1 MKKIII
7 SVAVVIVISL
17 TIGLVFYQRSPKFML
32 ERETGNNQPQN
43 EVETILQGNY
53 VTDKIGYSLQ
63 DQKLQITYDQGE
75 HWTVVPVEKGSLF
88 AGEYNGNKKDLIEK
102 SYILTDTRAGFIYG
116 EGSSWENESIYFMY
130 SEDQGKT
137 WHKSIVAKQYLGV
150 RFRKVDFL
158 SDSFGYIIL
167 SGGRTMSQELSNVF
181 LTYDGGESWQETG
194 NSTVTRLIADG
205 GFIDEM
211 TGFLSYGILNPV
223 EPDFYYT
230 NDAGDTWG
238 KAEIHVPSQYH
249 EIFVQ
254 AEVPIKEGD
263 HLALFI
269 NQGPNGDYKGGK
281 VKGKFISSDNGR
293 TWEFLEE
300 WAIDEQE
307 IQ

>member
-1 MKKIII
+1 MKKFIIR
-7 SVAVVIVISL
+7 VAAIIVISL
-17 TIGLVFYQRSPKFML
+17 TIGLFFYQRSPKL
-32 ERETGNNQPQN
+32 VPDRELGNNQTQT
-43 EVETILQGNY
+43 EVKTILQGNN
-53 VTDKIGYSLQ
+53 VTDNIGYSLQ
-63 DQKLQITYDQGE
+63 DQQLQITYDQGK
-75 HWTVVPVEKGSLF
+75 HWTVVPVELESLF

-137 WHKSIVAKQYLGV
+137 WHKSIVAEQYLGV

-167 SGGRTMSQELSNVF
+167 SGGRTMSQEGSNVF
-181 LTYDGGESWQETG
+181 LTYDGGENWQETE
-194 NSTVTRLIADG
+194 NYDVTRLIADG
-205 GFIDEM
+205 GFVDEK
-211 TGFLSYGILNPV
+211 TGFLSYGVLNPV

-281 VKGKFISSDNGR
+281 VKGKFISSDNGQ
-293 TWEFLEE
+293 TWEFVEE
-300 WAIDEQE
+300 MAIDEQD